1 MTHLSLAVILLSILA
16 FTVGFIFGV
25 VLSSEDKYHIP
36 RTNFDKYIQVNRN
49 ELIQDLASQH
59 CINPITY
66 KHEQLS
72 CENCPFEHDS
82 HMIEYCISNTEEWLR
97 QPYID

>member
-16 FTVGFIFGV
+16 FIVGFIFGT
-25 VLSSEDKYHIP
+25 VLTSEDKYRIP
-36 RTNFDKYIQVNRN
+36 QSNFDKYIQVNRE
-49 ELIQDLASQH
+49 ELIQHLASQH

-72 CENCPFEHDS
+72 CENCPFDSKHHDIEH
-82 HMIEYCISNTEEWLR
+82 CIFNTEEWLR